1 MPAPNDGKKQQQN
14 RYEKQ
19 PGGLGGV
26 DGMAVLMSV
35 MLLAVSCR
43 LAGNGGV
50 HAAIVAF
57 SIAGR
62 YLFVVN
68 RSLVDGPPQTAFA

>member
-1 MPAPNDGKKQQQN
+1 MPVPNDGKNQEQN
-14 RYEKQ
+14 RDEKQ

-26 DGMAVLMSV
+26 DGMAVLMPV

-57 SIAGR
+57 S
-62 YLFVVN
+62 
-68 RSLVDGPPQTAFA
+68 FACR

>member
-1 MPAPNDGKKQQQN
+1 
-14 RYEKQ
+14 
-19 PGGLGGV
+19 
-26 DGMAVLMSV
+26 MAVLMPV

-57 SIAGR
+57 S
-62 YLFVVN
+62 
-68 RSLVDGPPQTAFA
+68 FACR